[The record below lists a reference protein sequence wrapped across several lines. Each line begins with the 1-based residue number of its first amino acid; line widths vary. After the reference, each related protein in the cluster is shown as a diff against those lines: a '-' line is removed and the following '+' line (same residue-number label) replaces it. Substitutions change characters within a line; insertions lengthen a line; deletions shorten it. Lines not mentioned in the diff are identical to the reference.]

1 MNQAGGALT
10 SWFLASTQKHL
21 AARRVGWGLCVGWDQ
36 AALVLGQAALKKSVF
51 PGKNVVTIS
60 RVADSQ
66 FAYGGNEKAV
76 CVCMCACVCL

>member
-21 AARRVGWGLCVGWDQ
+21 AARRVEWGLCGGWGQ

-51 PGKNVVTIS
+51 PGKYVVTIS
-60 RVADSQ
+60 RVADS
-66 FAYGGNEKAV
+66 AI
-76 CVCMCACVCL
+76 CLWGK